1 MVSSTSNQ
9 QHDKLTLTGNNK
21 TQGINSSSMQQ
32 INFENKLKLTD
43 ACYIFTM
50 CIGLF
55 SLLEDRRRGKEEI
68 KRRIKKKKI

>member
-55 SLLEDRRRGKEEI
+55 SAGGQKERQGGDQKEN
-68 KRRIKKKKI
+68 